1 MRPRMITPRMDR
13 TVKKRKE
20 PMSSPPAVTA
30 GSRIGG
36 SGVRL
41 TPSVPGNALA
51 SSLLTS
57 RAA

>member
-1 MRPRMITPRMDR
+1 MITPRMDR

-20 PMSSPPAVTA
+20 PMSSPPTVTA

-41 TPSVPGNALA
+41 TPSVPGSALA